1 VAPLDLRFRVFKNLV
16 IGAAILTALAATN
29 VSRAQRPPRG
39 SLADNPFELRE
50 SATADDDEPTDVDEM
65 HESPGDVTQPPTP
78 EIDDAGLND
87 IAFVDAQ
94 TGWAV
99 GDRGVIWHTDDGGQ
113 NWRLQSSGTAARL
126 TCVQFLDAQRGWAAG
141 FEVWPVLGRTR
152 GVLLHT
158 PDGGRHWHRDRNT
171 LLPSL
176 RAVKFVTPTQGW
188 AVGAS
193 SALYPGGILWTEDGG
208 QSWSAV
214 PSPVLGSWCGGD
226 WIDGR
231 RGIVVGQMLG
241 AASVDRRGWR
251 ATAGC
256 VDPATNVALSM
267 RAARV
272 LPSGEAWFV
281 GDGGQVLASR
291 DGGRSSQ
298 HACEQL
304 VDVLQHVDFAAVAVH
319 GSHVWAAGAPGSFV
333 LHSADRGET
342 WSLHETGQSLP
353 ITSLEFSDDEHG
365 WAVGALGTILGTSD
379 GGRTWQALRAPG
391 RQAAWFGVFASGAD
405 VPWEVFA
412 QLGAAQGYRGAL
424 HTICRAESA
433 SGHLPVAAERTEAVA
448 KVAGDSEELDRLA
461 FAAALTGT
469 SAVRTAWQFPVIGD
483 RASFDA
489 ESALTLWNARSD
501 GRAFERLADWLAVQ
515 LRTWRPQL
523 VITYGREA
531 RRDPLRRWIHAT
543 TLEAVARAADP
554 QALPHVIDPL
564 ALPAW
569 DVPRVVGASAGDDR
583 AALRLASTEIPAR
596 LGRSLGDVAD
606 EARTLIGTAEPSPE
620 MWGISVDKP
629 AGGELGRDLFSG
641 LPIAPGSEA
650 RRSLPPADAQASAQL
665 QRHGQQQRNVKAIFA
680 RALDTSRGTEL
691 LAQLGELTRDW
702 SGDATARLLDRLA
715 RETAERGSWD
725 RAAELWQL
733 LVEQHP
739 DHPLVGASLV
749 ALLHHD
755 ASSEIFWR
763 MRYDK
768 PNGDALAASRT
779 PATIDPEL
787 AEVAAANTPTAQG
800 EVAPAT
806 AMSPAPPSRARAV
819 RWARQLEQLSGALYS
834 EPFVRFPLA
843 NAERAE
849 VAGQAAS
856 DLRAVERYF
865 GTLRQTRPHDTWWA
879 CAAGEAWLAQ
889 PAAHCPKPLAL
900 CQRTDTR
907 PRLDGRLDDPCWQ
920 QAEPNDIETAANEQ
934 SDISARW
941 RAAYDNEFLYLAI
954 ECRRTE
960 GSHIAPRG
968 RPPRAHDDA
977 QHSPDRIELSLDL
990 DRDYVTA
997 YRLTVDE
1004 LGRSADDC
1012 CGDTSWNPTWYI
1024 ASGGDE
1030 TTWAVEVAIA
1040 WSQLAPRSPQPGDTW
1055 AIGVSRAVAG
1065 QLPHAWSHSLTS
1077 PTPSTAGSAWGFLQ
1091 FR

>member
-1 VAPLDLRFRVFKNLV
+1 MAPLVLRFQAFKNLAISAV
-16 IGAAILTALAATN
+16 ILMALADTA
-29 VSRAQRPPRG
+29 VSRAQRPRRG

-50 SATADDDEPTDVDEM
+50 SAAADDDEPTEVDAG
-65 HESPGDVTQPPTP
+65 HESPGDATQPATP

-87 IAFVDAQ
+87 IAFVDAR

-99 GDRGVIWHTDDGGQ
+99 GDRGVIWHTDDGGRT
-113 NWRLQSSGTAARL
+113 WRLQSSGTAARL

-176 RAVKFVTPTQGW
+176 RAVKFVTPIQGW

-231 RGIVVGQMLG
+231 RGIAVGQMLG

-256 VDPATNVALSM
+256 VDPATNVAPSL
-267 RAARV
+267 RAARL
-272 LPSGEAWFV
+272 LPSGEAWLV
-281 GDGGQVLASR
+281 GDGGQLLVSR
-291 DGGRSSQ
+291 DGGRSCQ
-298 HACEQL
+298 QACEQFGDTL
-304 VDVLQHVDFAAVAVH
+304 RHVDFAAVAVH

-333 LHSADRGET
+333 LHSADRGQT
-342 WSLHETGQSLP
+342 WALHETGQSLP
-353 ITSLEFSDDEHG
+353 IASLEFSDAEHG

-405 VPWEVFA
+405 APWEVFA
-412 QLGAAQGYRGAL
+412 QLGVAQGYRGAL

-433 SGHLPVAAERTEAVA
+433 TGHLPVAAERTEAVA
-448 KVAGDSEELDRLA
+448 NIAGDSEEFDRLA
-461 FAAALTGT
+461 FAAALAGT
-469 SAVRTAWQFPVIGD
+469 SAVRAGRCTPSNDRDFKQF
-483 RASFDA
+483 
-489 ESALTLWNARSD
+489 
-501 GRAFERLADWLAVQ
+501 ADWLAVQ

-531 RRDPLRRWIHAT
+531 RRDPRRRWIHAAA
-543 TLEAVARAADP
+543 LEAVARAADP
-554 QALPHVIDPL
+554 QALPHVIDQL

-606 EARTLIGTAEPSPE
+606 EARGMIGTVEPSPE

-629 AGGELGRDLFSG
+629 PGGELGRDLFSG

-650 RRSLPPADAQASAQL
+650 RRGLPPADAQASAQL

-680 RALDTSRGTEL
+680 RALDTTRAVEL

-702 SGDATARLLDRLA
+702 SPDATARLLDRLA
-715 RETAERGSWD
+715 RETAERGGWD

-755 ASSEIFWR
+755 SSSEIAWR

-779 PATIDPEL
+779 PAKIDPEL
-787 AEVAAANTPTAQG
+787 AEVAAANAQAAPG

-819 RWARQLEQLSGALYS
+819 HWARQLEQQSGALYS

-843 NAERAE
+843 NAERSQLQ
-849 VAGQAAS
+849 GQAAS
-856 DLRAVERYF
+856 DVRAVERYF

-879 CAAGEAWLAQ
+879 CAAGEAWLTE

-907 PRLDGRLDDPCWQ
+907 PRLDGRFDDPCWQ
-920 QAEPNDIETAANEQ
+920 QAEPNDIETAVGERTV
-934 SDISARW
+934 ISARW
-941 RAAYDNEFLYLAI
+941 RAAYDNEFLYLAL
-954 ECRRTE
+954 ECRRLK
-960 GSHIAPRG
+960 GSAVAPRG

-977 QHSPDRIELSLDL
+977 LHSPDRVELSLDL

-997 YRLTVDE
+997 YRLAVDE

-1030 TTWAVEVAIA
+1030 AMWTSEVAIA
-1040 WSQLAPRSPQPGDTW
+1040 WSQLAPRAPQPGDTW
-1055 AIGVSRAVAG
+1055 AIGVSRTVIG
-1065 QLPHAWSHSLTS
+1065 QAAHTWSGTLTS
-1077 PTPSTAGSAWGFLQ
+1077 PAPSTVGSAWGFLQ